1 MASEKLLFWKNIDN
15 IYWKSDTQN
24 VFFTFHHHLDVIS
37 TTLASL
43 LFYSQLQEKKK
54 KVVRP
59 CKSKGATVVFQTNLQ
74 YLCSSNLG
82 DVVLMH
88 ILEMLMDTDSSFRT
102 LFIFIPPQVNS
113 HKQAYQAVLYFCW
126 CNIARTGKQI
136 QFASYLQF

>member
-1 MASEKLLFWKNIDN
+1 MFFHIPSSFGCYLYYTSFTIILF
-15 IYWKSDTQN
+15 
-24 VFFTFHHHLDVIS
+24 
-37 TTLASL
+37 TTSR
-43 LFYSQLQEKKK
+43 KKK